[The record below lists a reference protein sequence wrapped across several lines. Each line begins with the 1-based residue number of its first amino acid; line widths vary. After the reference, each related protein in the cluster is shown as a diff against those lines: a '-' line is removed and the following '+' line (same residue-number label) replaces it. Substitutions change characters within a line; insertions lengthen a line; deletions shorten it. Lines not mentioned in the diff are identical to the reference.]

1 MTTEERV
8 LTALRCGQPD
18 RVPVFLF
25 LNPYID
31 TPRTESDPSYAEVL
45 EACKEYEDVVYDWA
59 FPQGLFHTTA
69 KIESE
74 RHRLEDGSIETI
86 LHTPA
91 GPLSSI
97 ERGNWRG
104 EGQTKRYIC
113 GPQDLERALSLPY
126 VPSRP
131 ELRTFFAEKTRLAG
145 KAVAQV
151 TFSDPMC
158 SADWI
163 DESALAIMTVEE
175 RPLLKRFL
183 DAMFHRVEDALHYCL
198 VNNVGPLY
206 YFNGPE
212 YALPPLMSP
221 DDFEEF
227 VVEYDRRLI
236 DLVHQTKGMATIIH
250 SHGRVNGFLER
261 FAAIGTDGLNV
272 LEPPPI
278 GDVLLEDAKRR
289 VGDRM
294 CLIGNIQYDDLARG
308 DPESVDKLVKECLRQ
323 GAPGGGFILC
333 PCASP
338 YEPTLSP
345 RATANFIR
353 YLKAGRRWGEYKR
366 QQ

>member
-8 LTALRCGQPD
+8 LTALGRGQPD

-25 LNPYID
+25 LNPYAE

-45 EACKEYEDVVYDWA
+45 EACKEYEDVVSDWA
-59 FPQGLFHTTA
+59 YPHGLFYTEA
-69 KIESE
+69 KIDTE
-74 RHRLEDGSIETI
+74 RRPLEDGSIETT

-91 GPLSSI
+91 GPLTAI
-97 ERGNWRG
+97 ERSNWRG
-104 EGQTKRYIC
+104 GGQTKRFIC
-113 GPQDLERALSLPY
+113 GPQDLERALSVPY

-131 ELRTFFAEKTRLAG
+131 DVRPFLAEKARLAG

-163 DESALAIMTVEE
+163 DESALAFMTVEE

-183 DAMFHRVEDALHYCL
+183 DAMYVRVADALRYCL
-198 VNNVGPLY
+198 SNSVGPLY

-236 DLVHQTKGMATIIH
+236 GLVHERRGMMTIVH
-250 SHGRVNGFLER
+250 SHGRVSDFLER
-261 FAAIGTDGLNV
+261 FVAMGTDGLNV

-278 GDVLLEDAKRR
+278 GNVVLEEAKRR
-289 VGDRM
+289 VGDRI

-308 DPESVDKLVKECLRQ
+308 TPDSVEKLVRESMRQ

-338 YEPTLSP
+338 YEPKLTQQAS
-345 RATANFIR
+345 TNFIR
-353 YLKAGRRWGEYKR
+353 YLTAARRWGTY
-366 QQ
+366 QL